1 MAVQLKRQ
9 GVVNAASCSDSP
21 LKPTSLAYGEPAID
35 SAGYLYIGDGSG
47 KVVSRVRY
55 ADDCATSSTSDFAS
69 YANNSG
75 ALQGR
80 KIGSGIWSSTT
91 EFIPY
96 VNKWGIMEV
105 GKSIDFHE
113 DENSSADWNI
123 RLNSTN
129 NSLKIQTT
137 DYKFAT
143 VESGSIFIQNSG
155 NVASLN
161 FQTNNPSSKW
171 SFGANSGKILLYNNL
186 TSHQPLTIT
195 DSYITLNSDGKGD
208 KNFLILNTA
217 HSQGASIIFSQNG
230 TKRIAIGEGTGTGVL
245 GCFGIYN
252 YEKMQAILYSDS
264 NGYCHTV
271 RMYNA
276 VYNDYAELF
285 PKGEETEPGDIIA
298 LDINSDNEQY
308 IKATQSSKKVVG
320 VHSNEYGHLI
330 GGDEPPKGVDF
341 EEYNFKKYIPVGL
354 VGRCKVKVIGKV
366 NKGDDIIPSEI
377 PGVGRKWV
385 EGIDSEQLLKNSVGF
400 AVENSDDEDVKL
412 IKVKLRG

>member
-1 MAVQLKRQ
+1 MAFQLKRQ
-9 GVVNAASCSDSP
+9 GVDNAASCSDSP
-21 LKPTSLAYGEPAID
+21 LKPNGLVYGEPAID
-35 SAGYLYIGDGSG
+35 SEGYLYVGNG
-47 KVVSRVRY
+47 KGEVVSRIRY
-55 ADDCATSSTSDFAS
+55 SDACATASTSDTAL
-69 YANNSG
+69 YADNSG

-80 KIGSGIWSSTT
+80 KTGAGIWSSTT

-96 VNKWGIMEV
+96 VNKSGVMEV

-129 NSLKIQTT
+129 NSLKIQTI
-137 DYKFAT
+137 DYRFAT
-143 VESGSIFIQNSG
+143 VESGNIFIQSSG
-155 NVASLN
+155 NAASLN
-161 FQTNNPSSKW
+161 FQTNSPSSKW
-171 SFGANSGKILLYNNL
+171 SFGINSNNL
-186 TSHQPLTIT
+186 ILYDNLNSYKVANFTNKGVTINSKGGAQPLLI
-195 DSYITLNSDGKGD
+195 NSD
-208 KNFLILNTA
+208 NTTA
-217 HSQGASIIFSQNG
+217 AEIGFCNNGVLYSIIGMDSSNSALSTFNI
-230 TKRIAIGEGTGTGVL
+230 RITGV
-245 GCFGIYN
+245 GTVFYTDT
-252 YEKMQAILYSDS
+252 S
-264 NGYCHTV
+264 GYCHAK

-308 IKATQSSKKVVG
+308 IKATQSSKKIVG

-377 PGVGRKWV
+377 PGVGRKWI
-385 EGIDSEQLLKNSVGF
+385 EGVDSEQLLKNSVGF
-400 AVENSDDEDVKL
+400 AVENSDDKDVKL

>member
-1 MAVQLKRQ
+1 MAFQLKRQ
-9 GVVNAASCSDSP
+9 GVDNAASCSDSP
-21 LKPTSLAYGEPAID
+21 LKPNGLVYGEPAID
-35 SAGYLYIGDGSG
+35 SEGYLYVGNG
-47 KVVSRVRY
+47 KGEVVSRIRY
-55 ADDCATSSTSDFAS
+55 SDACATASTSDTAL
-69 YANNSG
+69 YADNSG

-80 KIGSGIWSSTT
+80 KTGAGIWSSTT

-96 VNKWGIMEV
+96 VNKSGIMEV

-137 DYKFAT
+137 DYRFAT
-143 VESGSIFIQNSG
+143 VESGNIFIQSSG
-155 NVASLN
+155 NAASLC
-161 FQTNNPSSKW
+161 FQTNSPSSKW
-171 SFGANSGKILLYNNL
+171 SLGANSGNFILYNNL
-186 TSHQPLTIT
+186 TNHRIVKIT
-195 DSYITLNSDGKGD
+195 DSQITLDSKGGRQPFIINTSHDSGAEIGFYKNSTQTLCIGDGIG
-208 KNFLILNTA
+208 
-217 HSQGASIIFSQNG
+217 SGVSG
-230 TKRIAIGEGTGTGVL
+230 T
-245 GCFGIYN
+245 FGIWTPS
-252 YEKMQAILYSDS
+252 KGTLFSTDT
-264 NGYCHTV
+264 NGYCHAI

-354 VGRCKVKVIGKV
+354 VGRCKVKVIGRV

-377 PGVGRKWV
+377 PGVGRKWI

-400 AVENSDDEDVKL
+400 AVENSDDENVKL
-412 IKVKLRG
+412 IRVKLRG